1 MKRRFSLIIL
11 LLISFSSLFAQK
23 GKIFSTTTGTINFK
37 SDAPFEMIKASSKE
51 MAGLLDVDKKTYA
64 FKVKIQSFQGFNS
77 DLQKVHFNENYMQSN
92 LYPDASFSGKIIEDI
107 DFNKDGQYSVRAK
120 GKLLVHGVSQER
132 IIKTDLIIKQGK
144 IFAKSAFTVLLADHA
159 IPIPKVVKDKL
170 ANEIKVDVSAQLV
183 PR

>member
-1 MKRRFSLIIL
+1 MKRRLSLIIVIL
-11 LLISFSSLFAQK
+11 TSFSSLFAQR

-37 SDAPFEMIKASSKE
+37 SDAPFEMIKASSNE
-51 MAGLLDVDKKTYA
+51 MAGLLDTDKKTYA

-92 LYPDASFSGKIIEDI
+92 LYPDASFSGKIIEDV

-120 GKLLVHGVSQER
+120 GKLVVHGVSQER
-132 IIKTDLIIKQGK
+132 IIKTDLTVRQGK
-144 IFAKSAFTVLLADHA
+144 VFAKSAFTVLLADHS